1 MLARQQRRWND
12 HQQNGLFV
20 HLRHGGPFAH
30 TSLAPLPVTLTG
42 ERSDGMMG
50 GERAYLE
57 RKEEKRQRDRHHGV
71 EEPLRRGPSAEVERK
86 GQERRQRCHEASWP
100 PQPHTCART
109 ARAHDHVR
117 LGLGTATW
125 AASLPV
131 PCFSFLFPPRTP
143 KAMARASALFLAALV
158 ALAAVSGEGNGVA
171 GRRAGGARAGGTA
184 ASWLMI

>member
-131 PCFSFLFPPRTP
+131 PCFSFLFPPPNSAVPHYGDGPAAPRTP
-143 KAMARASALFLAALV
+143 
-158 ALAAVSGEGNGVA
+158 
-171 GRRAGGARAGGTA
+171 T
-184 ASWLMI
+184 